1 MLKIYNTLTKNKED
15 FKPIKDG
22 EVSIYVCGPTVYD
35 FLHVGNFRGP
45 VVFNMIRNWLETK
58 GLKVTYVSNFTDIDD
73 RILQRSLKE
82 NVDSLV
88 ISERYIA
95 EYKTDFKNLGLRP
108 QDANP
113 KVTEHLPAIVEIT
126 EKLIANGKAY
136 EVDGEV
142 LYSVRS
148 FPEYG
153 KLSKRDIEDV
163 RTGTRVEP
171 GEKKRDVLDFAL
183 WKPAK
188 PGEQS
193 WQSPW
198 GAGRP
203 GWHIECSAMVKAIF
217 GDSIDIHGGGM
228 DLIFPHHENEVA
240 QSEGASGKPFV
251 KHWIHW
257 NMINFGDRKMSKSLG
272 NIKTARDFLK
282 EFNAEIY
289 KFMILSVHYRS
300 VSDFSDHGIERAVSG
315 LARAY
320 SAMAQAERV
329 QQFFAAPGVSVPAAG
344 GAAPQAVGKVAPGL
358 AEAMATGSSKLAIA
372 LDDDFNTPEAFAEVF
387 NVIRAY
393 NATVKLGKPN
403 ADALANA
410 NAFIGWIRETGKLFS
425 LYQEPATQFL
435 STLDEMLLKQKGLER
450 SLIDEKVQQRWA
462 AKQSKD
468 FATSDKLRDELAG
481 LGISISD
488 TADGTRWEVTK

>member
-1 MLKIYNTLTKNKED
+1 
-15 FKPIKDG
+15 
-22 EVSIYVCGPTVYD
+22 
-35 FLHVGNFRGP
+35 
-45 VVFNMIRNWLETK
+45 
-58 GLKVTYVSNFTDIDD
+58 
-73 RILQRSLKE
+73 
-82 NVDSLV
+82 
-88 ISERYIA
+88 
-95 EYKTDFKNLGLRP
+95 
-108 QDANP
+108 
-113 KVTEHLPAIVEIT
+113 
-126 EKLIANGKAY
+126 
-136 EVDGEV
+136 
-142 LYSVRS
+142 
-148 FPEYG
+148 
-153 KLSKRDIEDV
+153 
-163 RTGTRVEP
+163 
-171 GEKKRDVLDFAL
+171 
-183 WKPAK
+183 
-188 PGEQS
+188 
-193 WQSPW
+193 
-198 GAGRP
+198 
-203 GWHIECSAMVKAIF
+203 MVKAIF

-300 VSDFSDHGIERAVSG
+300 VSDFSDQGIERAVSG

-329 QQFFAAPGVSVPAAG
+329 QQLFVDSAAVAG
-344 GAAPQAVGKVAPGL
+344 GSAPLAGKVAPGL
-358 AEAMATGSSKLAIA
+358 TEAMTTGSAKLAVA

-387 NVIRAY
+387 NVVRAF

-403 ADALANA
+403 ADALSNA
-410 NAFIGWIRETGKLFS
+410 NAFLGWIRETGKLFS
-425 LYQEPATQFL
+425 LYQEPAVKFL

-450 SLIDEKVQQRWA
+450 ATIEEKVQSRWA
-462 AKQSKD
+462 AKQAKD

>member
-15 FKPIKDG
+15 FKPLKDG

-58 GLKVTYVSNFTDIDD
+58 GFKVKYVSNFTDIDD

-136 EVDGEV
+136 EVEGEV

-193 WQSPW
+193 WPSPW

-300 VSDFSDHGIERAVSG
+300 VSDFSDQGIERAVSG

-329 QQFFAAPGVSVPAAG
+329 QQFFAGSAASSAAG
-344 GAAPQAVGKVAPGL
+344 GAAPQAGGKVAPGL
-358 AEAMATGSSKLAIA
+358 AEAMTISSQKFAVA

-403 ADALANA
+403 AEGLANA
-410 NAFIGWIRETGKLFS
+410 NAFLGWIRGTGKLFS

-450 SLIDEKVQQRWA
+450 SLIDEKVRQRWA

-468 FATSDKLRDELAG
+468 FATSDKLRDELSG

-488 TADGTRWEVTK
+488 TAEGTRWEVTK